1 MTVLLLF
8 WLQSAPMVA
17 ITEFHYDPSES
28 RPGYVELRNTTELA
42 VNLRN
47 WRMQRRQVSNE
58 TNRFIAT
65 TDLILAPGDRLV
77 LTADAAA
84 MTAAFGEGPWHAM
97 ARYPTFNR
105 TTSDEIR
112 LFDAANRRVD
122 SLQYT
127 PATWIR
133 GTAHERRSE
142 TVDAAFAEN
151 WAPGYSP
158 GRANHARPP
167 GTPMRISAIGIRAP
181 HDIRIRFER
190 RLDPARLSCADCLTA
205 NGRPLAFT
213 TTGPDWVTA
222 RLPDG
227 SPTEVTLSGLAD
239 LFAHPVRD
247 TLFTIQTNPDV
258 PTRDQLILN
267 ELQLWAPAPFIEILN
282 VTDQA
287 FDLAGVSVN
296 GRALPREPLGDGFH
310 VPIPIH
316 PETVAVFSNLPS
328 FNRTGGGIG
337 LRSAEGGLL
346 DTIRYAT
353 STWPFASDARSLERI
368 DPANPSNDPTNWAS
382 HPTGHSRGAGNHHR
396 TTVSGFPNPDMTD
409 LHAGGVRIR
418 FPRFIMPD
426 AESRMDVDGTSAALR
441 PVDPMTAD
449 TWYAEASDGRE
460 LRIRH
465 RGQWHGPWPVARIP
479 EPGDLRFSEILY
491 QPHQDRYSGRP
502 DQPQFV
508 EIHNPTPNAISL
520 EGLHLTDAPD
530 KHGQVIRIHPVRTDR
545 RWIPPDAYAV
555 IHADTAAAW
564 TSTRLHRAFDD
575 VPADATLR
583 AHRSTLSLTNS
594 GKEIRLA
601 RADGAVL
608 DSIRYHPD
616 MHHPRQTDRTGRSLE
631 KIDPRLPSHIAT
643 NWTTTAHPAGGTPGR
658 PNSVLRMPAA
668 PRERAG
674 IAADPN
680 PFRDRQAIHIRAD
693 EPDYIVRLRIYDRFG
708 RLIRTL
714 ASADPLGNG
723 RYWWWDGLR
732 DDGQTPGTGLYIAV
746 AELHGSSFASNR
758 TLRLVLVLARN

>member
-1 MTVLLLF
+1 MLLLVLF
-8 WLQSAPMVA
+8 WLQSAPIVA

-28 RPGYVELRNTTELA
+28 TPGYVELRNTSAQA

-47 WRMQRRQVSNE
+47 WRLQRRQVSNE
-58 TNRFIAT
+58 TNRLISA
-65 TDLILAPGDRLV
+65 TDLILPAGARLV
-77 LTADAAA
+77 LCADGSLMRAAY
-84 MTAAFGEGPWHAM
+84 GEGPWHAM

-105 TTSDEIR
+105 TTADEIR

-127 PATWIR
+127 PGIWIR

-142 TVDAAFAEN
+142 TVDATIPEN
-151 WAPGYSP
+151 WAPGFSP
-158 GRANHARPP
+158 GRPNQADPP
-167 GTPMRISAIGIRAP
+167 VTPLRVSAIGIRAP
-181 HDIRIRFER
+181 DEIRIRFDR
-190 RLDPARLSCADCLTA
+190 RLDPATLGCADCLTA
-205 NGRPLAFT
+205 NGHPLPFAS
-213 TTGPDWVTA
+213 TGQDWVTA

-227 SPTEVTLSGLAD
+227 LRTVMTLSGIAD
-239 LFAHPVRD
+239 IFANPVVD
-247 TLFTIQTNPDV
+247 TLFIVQTNHLSPQ
-258 PTRDQLILN
+258 RDQLILN
-267 ELQLWAPAPFIEILN
+267 ELLLWAPTPFIEILN

-296 GRALPREPLGDGFH
+296 GRALPRESLGDGFH

-328 FNRTGGGIG
+328 FNRTSGGIG

-346 DTIRYAT
+346 DTLRYAA
-353 STWPFASDARSLERI
+353 SSWPFASDARSVERI
-368 DPANPSNDPTNWAS
+368 DPANPSNDPTNWAA
-382 HPTGHSRGAGNHHR
+382 HPTGHSRAVDNHHR
-396 TTVSGFPNPDMTD
+396 NTVSNFPIPDMTD
-409 LHAGGVRIR
+409 LHAAGVRIR
-418 FPRFIMPD
+418 FPRYILPD
-426 AESRMDVDGTSAALR
+426 AESRVDVDGISVPLR

-449 TWYAEASDGRE
+449 TWYAEIPDGRD

-465 RGQWHGPWPVARIP
+465 RGQWYGPWPVARIP
-479 EPGDLRFSEILY
+479 EPGDLRFNEILY
-491 QPHQDRYSGRP
+491 QPHQERYSGRP

-555 IHADTAAAW
+555 IFADTTAAW
-564 TSTRLHRAFDD
+564 TSTRLHRAFAD

-601 RADGAVL
+601 RADGAFL
-608 DSIRYHPD
+608 DSIRYGPA
-616 MHHPRQTDRTGRSLE
+616 MHHPKQTDPTGMSLE
-631 KIDPRLPSHIAT
+631 KIDPRLPSHITT
-643 NWTTTAHPAGGTPGR
+643 NWTTTADPAGGTPGR
-658 PNSVLRMPAA
+658 PNSVMRMPDA

-674 IAADPN
+674 ITADPN

-693 EPDYIVRLRIYDRFG
+693 EPDYLVRLRIYDRFG

-714 ASADPLGNG
+714 AGGEPLGNG

-732 DDGQTPGTGLYIAV
+732 DDGQAPGMGLYIAV
-746 AELHGSSFASNR
+746 AELHGSSVTSNR